1 MRIGVDVGGTF
12 TDITLSTEDG
22 LRTAKTPTT
31 EDQSVGVTRGVEKVC
46 DSAGIEPSDADGL
59 VHATTVGVNTL
70 LERDG
75 ARTALVTT
83 EGFGDVL
90 EIRRQTRD
98 ELYDLEARRAPPF
111 VPRERRFE
119 VGERATVKEI
129 EEGVDEGE
137 LRALPLEDAES
148 IAVCFLHSYAHPE
161 NEREA
166 GYVLRDE
173 FDAHVSLS
181 SEVLPEFREYERC
194 STTVVNAY
202 VTPRVASYLHRLVE
216 RLDEIGA
223 PEPRVISSNGGVVR
237 VERAAESAVGTVMS
251 GPAGGVVGAAEYGDR
266 VVSFDMG
273 GTSTDVG
280 LIRGEIEKTT
290 ETRVEGAHVGVPS
303 VDVTTVGAGGGSVA
317 RIDDGGALRVGPESA
332 GAEPGP
338 ACYGIGGKRPTVTDA
353 DVALGYIRDGKEFG
367 DEVVVDAEEARDAL
381 GRLDGFDD
389 VTETALGVRRV
400 ADEKTARAVRSM
412 TVERGYDP
420 RDFTIVAFGGAGPA
434 HAANVAESL
443 GVENVVV
450 PRAGGVLSAYGLLC
464 ADEKAEASRTVGRD
478 EDHEGVLL
486 ELEKEAR
493 EELGR
498 KDSQVRRYA
507 DVRYVGQGTELTVS
521 VGSSFDL
528 NEARESFERE
538 HETRYGYTMDGETRV
553 VSLRAE
559 AIVENEPPVT
569 GKVEGRGKT
578 TVERREAVFEEGTKE
593 TTFYDGVPDTDG
605 GLETPAVVEYGE
617 TTAVVPPG
625 WVARAEGGD
634 LYMSQEEER

>member
-12 TDITLSTEDG
+12 TDVSLSTDDG

-31 EDQSVGVTRGVEKVC
+31 EDQSVGVARGVEKVC
-46 DSAGIEPSDADGL
+46 ERAGIEPSDVDGL

-98 ELYDLEARRAPPF
+98 ELYDLEARREPPF
-111 VPRERRFE
+111 VPSERRFGVE
-119 VGERATVKEI
+119 ERATVDSIKEEI
-129 EEGVDEGE
+129 SKDE

-161 NEREA
+161 NERET
-166 GYVLRDE
+166 GRVLRDE

-181 SEVLPEFREYERC
+181 SDVLPEFREYERC
-194 STTVVNAY
+194 STTVVDAY
-202 VTPRVASYLHRLVE
+202 VTPRVSSYLHRLVE
-216 RLDEIGA
+216 RLDKIGA
-223 PEPRVISSNGGVVR
+223 SEPRVMSSNGGIVR

-303 VDVTTVGAGGGSVA
+303 VDVTTVGAGGGSIA

-338 ACYGIGGKRPTVTDA
+338 ACYGLGGKRPTVTDA
-353 DVALGYIRDGKEFG
+353 DVALGYIRDGKDFG
-367 DEVVVDAEEARDAL
+367 DEVVVDAGKARSAL
-381 GRLDGFDD
+381 GRLDSFEDA
-389 VTETALGVRRV
+389 TEAALGVRRV

-420 RDFTIVAFGGAGPA
+420 RSFTLVAFGGAGPP
-434 HAANVAESL
+434 HAAKVAESL
-443 GVENVVV
+443 GVEKVVV

-464 ADEKAEASRTVGRD
+464 ADEKAEASRTVGRE
-478 EDHEGVLL
+478 EDHEEVLL

-498 KDSQVRRYA
+498 KGAVVRSYA
-507 DVRYVGQGTELTVS
+507 DVRYSGQGTELTVS
-521 VGSSFDL
+521 VGGPFDFAK
-528 NEARESFERE
+528 AREAFERE
-538 HETRYGYTMDGETRV
+538 HETRYGYIMDEETRV
-553 VSLRAE
+553 VSLHAE
-559 AIVENEPPVT
+559 AVVENKPPET
-569 GKVEGRGKT
+569 GDVKEESETGVE
-578 TVERREAVFEEGTKE
+578 EHEAVFEEGVKE
-593 TTFYDGVPDTDG
+593 TTFYDGVPYAETA
-605 GLETPAVVEYGE
+605 LETPAVVEYGE

-634 LYMSQEEER
+634 LYMSQEGER